1 MLQIILS
8 LLLTFTGDAVRP
20 LAWMLCT
27 PTLAGH
33 VPPVPM
39 LWLMPPQQYRALE
52 SLHLPPRSPISAA
65 QRPVSHRG
73 LATAKDS
80 QEATSKWNSVTCIMT
95 RMATLR
101 LHRDGIERLTPY
113 PLAQPGHSAF
123 YAASSLDS
131 QLELC
136 ILSQEAPH
144 KKGWGGKEVAMFT
157 DLFLLSCSLK
167 EFSNT

>member
-8 LLLTFTGDAVRP
+8 LLLTFTGDIVRP

-27 PTLAGH
+27 PPLAGH

-39 LWLMPPQQYRALE
+39 LWLMPPQQYGALE
-52 SLHLPPRSPISAA
+52 SLYLPLHLPISAA

-80 QEATSKWNSVTCIMT
+80 QEATSKWNCNPVMT
-95 RMATLR
+95 RVAALC
-101 LHRDGIERLTPY
+101 LHRGGIERLTP
-113 PLAQPGHSAF
+113 LAQPQHAAF
-123 YAASSLDS
+123 YAASSLNS

-144 KKGWGGKEVAMFT
+144 RKGWGGKEVAMFT
-157 DLFLLSCSLK
+157 DLFLLSYSLK

>member
-8 LLLTFTGDAVRP
+8 LLLTFTGDIVRP

-27 PTLAGH
+27 PPLAGH

-39 LWLMPPQQYRALE
+39 LWLMPPQQYGALG
-52 SLHLPPRSPISAA
+52 SLYLPLHLPMSAA

-80 QEATSKWNSVTCIMT
+80 QEATSKWNCSPVMT
-95 RMATLR
+95 RVAALC
-101 LHRDGIERLTPY
+101 LHRGGIERLTP
-113 PLAQPGHSAF
+113 PRLSHSTLPFMQPHRWTANWNSA
-123 YAASSLDS
+123 SCRRKLLIGRD
-131 QLELC
+131 
-136 ILSQEAPH
+136 
-144 KKGWGGKEVAMFT
+144 GGKEVAMFT
-157 DLFLLSCSLK
+157 NLFLLSYSLK

>member
-8 LLLTFTGDAVRP
+8 LLLTFTGDIVRP

-27 PTLAGH
+27 PPLAGH

-39 LWLMPPQQYRALE
+39 LWLMPLQQYGALG
-52 SLHLPPRSPISAA
+52 SLYLPLHLPMSAA

-80 QEATSKWNSVTCIMT
+80 QEATSKWNCSPVMT
-95 RMATLR
+95 RVAALC
-101 LHRDGIERLTPY
+101 LHRGGIERLTP
-113 PLAQPGHSAF
+113 LAQPQHAAF
-123 YAASSLDS
+123 YAASSLNS

-144 KKGWGGKEVAMFT
+144 RKGWGEGSRRVYRPIFVV
-157 DLFLLSCSLK
+157 LLPK
-167 EFSNT
+167 GVF